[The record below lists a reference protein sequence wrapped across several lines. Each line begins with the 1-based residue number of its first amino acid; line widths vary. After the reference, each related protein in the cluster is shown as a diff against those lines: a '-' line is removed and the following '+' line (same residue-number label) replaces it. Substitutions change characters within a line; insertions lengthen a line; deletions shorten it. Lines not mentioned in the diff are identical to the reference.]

1 MAAND
6 VRPSAV
12 LLLLSWKA
20 PLTGSPRVGK
30 MGPMGKMELSELE
43 QRVHAALA
51 SALDREFGRAV
62 VARVVVLFGS
72 RAAARER
79 ASSDVDLAVA
89 LDAPINAFQRQRI
102 EASIGAALRVDTDLV
117 DLLSAPSHLVS
128 RVLRSGRILAGAG
141 SPALG
146 SMIARMVSQRED
158 IAPYQ
163 RRILEQRVR

>member
-1 MAAND
+1 M
-6 VRPSAV
+6 PC
-12 LLLLSWKA
+12 KA
-20 PLTGSPRVGK
+20 PLTGSARVGK
-30 MGPMGKMELSELE
+30 MDPMEKMELSDLE
-43 QRVHAALA
+43 RSIHAALA
-51 SALDREFGRAV
+51 CALEREFGRAV

-72 RAAARER
+72 RALARER
-79 ASSDVDLAVA
+79 ASSDLDLAVA

-128 RVLRSGRILAGAG
+128 RVLRSGRILTGAG

-163 RRILEQRVR
+163 RRILEERVRCWPRPG